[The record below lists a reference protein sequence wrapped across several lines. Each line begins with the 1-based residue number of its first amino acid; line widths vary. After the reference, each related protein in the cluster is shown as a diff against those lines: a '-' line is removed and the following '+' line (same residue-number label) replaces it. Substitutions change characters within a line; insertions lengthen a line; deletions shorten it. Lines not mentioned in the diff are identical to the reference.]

1 MTNMSEEKE
10 QLKKKEEWL
19 REELRHTRMMWL
31 NLLKWGVTVL
41 AALESSLYFVRR
53 DVTEHLIAAGA
64 LPIGGLMP
72 WPRWFLGTLFLA
84 FIAYV
89 FALLTVYIGK
99 KHTGYREQL
108 VSMKPSYSE
117 IKEIPVGTKLKNA
130 PYYLFYAFPVIDQ
143 LLYLT
148 FSISKSFKIP
158 W

>member
-1 MTNMSEEKE
+1 MSEKKE

-19 REELRHTRMMWL
+19 REELRHTRTMWL
-31 NLLKWGVTVL
+31 NLLKWGVTFL
-41 AALESSLYFVRR
+41 AALESSLYLVRR
-53 DVTEHLIAAGA
+53 DITEHLISAGT

-72 WPRWFLGTLFLA
+72 WPRCFLGTLFLA

-89 FALLTVYIGK
+89 FALLTIYVGE
-99 KHTGYREQL
+99 KHTGYRIQL
-108 VSMKPSYSE
+108 VSMKPSYSG
-117 IKEIPVGTKLKNA
+117 IDEIPVGTKLKYA
-130 PYYLFYAFPVIDQ
+130 PHYLFFAFPVIDQ